1 MRARATTA
9 VPFVTLALILAS
21 VSLPLRAQEFTL
33 YEVGTRAAAL
43 GGAFTA
49 KADDITAIYYNPAG
63 LAFLDGW
70 RLKTNVG
77 VSTRHFNAYVPIYDV
92 TFSSKPKEYL
102 QNIFLS
108 WRPFKRVG
116 LGVGYYSPYNYSSR
130 WAHPYWTGADIS
142 VAASLKVYDFRS
154 VVAVE
159 ILNGLAVS
167 AALDVYSMSVSWDHM
182 VEFEMAN
189 YPLPEPTLI
198 DSRHSLSGHGLG
210 FSAGVLWKAI
220 PALQVGVRYQS
231 SVAMSLNGSNS
242 FGISQS
248 YYSILVPDPYRPYRG
263 LADLLAFYY
272 VPQFVTGEMTL
283 PQEISGG
290 LALTPLRRLSLYL
303 DLQWDSWSKLGP
315 WQFRSVNSD
324 ANLSPGFTSDY
335 QEFWGVTPNYGT
347 QAAPLVLRDAM
358 KVKAGLE
365 YRLGKWFALRGGYAR
380 GQSSVEAANLTPLLP
395 DLGQDTFSFGG
406 GYEGPLFSIYNDDE
420 TVGQLTLDL
429 VLRYSSSA
437 RTAST
442 ISGLDATYSAKR
454 WTVGVG
460 VGFNF

>member
-1 MRARATTA
+1 MKDRATRA
-9 VPFVTLALILAS
+9 VPCLTLALILAS
-21 VSLPLRAQEFTL
+21 VSLPLRAQEFSL
-33 YEVGTRAAAL
+33 HEVGTRAAAL

-63 LAFLDGW
+63 LAFLGGW
-70 RLKTNVG
+70 RLKTNIG
-77 VSTRHFNAYVPIYDV
+77 ISTRQINAYVPLYEV

-116 LGVGYYSPYNYSSR
+116 LGFGYYSPYNFRSR
-130 WAHPYWTGADIS
+130 WTNPYWTGADIS
-142 VAASLKVYDFRS
+142 VAASLKVFDFRS

-167 AALDVYSMSVSWDHM
+167 AALDVYSMSVDWDHK

-189 YPLPEPTLI
+189 YPLPEETLV
-198 DSRHSLSGHGLG
+198 DSLHSLSGHGLG
-210 FSAGVLWKAI
+210 FSAGILWKAI
-220 PALQVGVRYQS
+220 PALQVGMRYQT

-242 FGISQS
+242 FGIYKS
-248 YYSILVPDPYRPYRG
+248 YSDESVPDPYRPYRE
-263 LADLLAFYY
+263 LNDLVAFFY
-272 VPQFVTGEMTL
+272 VPQSVTGEMTL
-283 PQEISGG
+283 PQEMSCG
-290 LALTPLRRLSLYL
+290 LALTPWRRLSLYL
-303 DLQWDSWSKLGP
+303 DFQWDSWSKLGS

-324 ANLSPGFTSDY
+324 ADLNPGFTSDY
-335 QEFWGVTPNYGT
+335 QEFWGVAPNYGT
-347 QAAPLVLRDAM
+347 QATPLVLRDVM
-358 KVKAGLE
+358 RVKAGLE

-380 GQSSVEAANLTPLLP
+380 GQSSVETANLTPLFP
-395 DLGQDTFSFGG
+395 DLGQDFFSFGG
-406 GYEGPLFSIYNDDE
+406 GYEGPLFSIYNEDE
-420 TVGQLTLDL
+420 MVGQLSLDL

-442 ISGLDATYSAKR
+442 IDGLDATYSARR